1 MNLLLIARQ
10 IPKTWPLHPKFSGSW
25 DLTLQTL
32 SSEESIQSL
41 VRSSSPLTGND
52 WRWSRR
58 NFHLFGL
65 ILWKRRIIPRAYL
78 LGFNLQHE
86 RIISWRPKGLWMIG
100 PETIAR
106 LKRKDK
112 ELVYVS
118 WMINQRIINRRQ
130 EIRMLWR
137 IGAKDSWR

>member
-1 MNLLLIARQ
+1 
-10 IPKTWPLHPKFSGSW
+10 
-25 DLTLQTL
+25 
-32 SSEESIQSL
+32 
-41 VRSSSPLTGND
+41 
-52 WRWSRR
+52 
-58 NFHLFGL
+58 
-65 ILWKRRIIPRAYL
+65 
-78 LGFNLQHE
+78 
-86 RIISWRPKGLWMIG
+86 MIG

-137 IGAKDSWR
+137 IGAKDS